1 MTLHAAIEAE
11 LPFLRA
17 EAEARMLSTVT
28 IRRKSGA
35 WTQDEDTGEE
45 IPIWADVYTDL
56 PFRLAGAY
64 HGDAVTRRV
73 TIGGQEFQQAVRTG
87 NLPASTDDL
96 EDSDLIDITA
106 GENAGRV
113 LMVVEATWQDQATA
127 RRVPVVEVDRP
138 EEW

>member
-1 MTLHAAIEAE
+1 VTLAADIAAE
-11 LPFLRA
+11 LPGLRA
-17 EAEARMLSTVT
+17 EAEARMTSRVT
-28 IRRKSGA
+28 IRRKSGQ

-45 IPIWADVYTDL
+45 VSTWDVIYTEL

-73 TIGGQEFQQAVRTG
+73 VVGGEEYQQAVRTG
-87 NLPASTDDL
+87 HMPASTTDL
-96 EDSDLIDITA
+96 ADADLIDITS

-127 RRVPVVEVDRP
+127 RRVPVVEVERP